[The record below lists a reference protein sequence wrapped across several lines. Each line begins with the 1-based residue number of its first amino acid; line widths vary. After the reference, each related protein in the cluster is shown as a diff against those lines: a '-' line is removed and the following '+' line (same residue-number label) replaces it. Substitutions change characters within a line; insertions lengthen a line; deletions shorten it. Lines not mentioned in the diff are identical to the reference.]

1 MFKNRIGAGQRLAEK
16 LEQELSEDER
26 KNLIVLSIPRGGV
39 VVGNEIAKHVGCP
52 HDVIVTK
59 KLRAPM
65 QSELAIGAVGET
77 SGSLYINKRLL
88 EDLGISDEYLEKE
101 VSDRQEEIRRREKLY
116 RQSRKALD
124 LKGKIVLI
132 VDDGAATGATVVAAA
147 REAWERQPKKVVIGL
162 PVVAKDTLK
171 KLEKEADA
179 VVFLS
184 APEIFYAVGQ
194 FYQEFE
200 QVSDEEVVE
209 ISDRTNRTNK
219 TNRSYRI
226 NL

>member
-1 MFKNRIGAGQRLAEK
+1 MFKDRSEAGRLLAKEIRNEFNGFNK
-16 LEQELSEDER
+16 LSVKDCV
-26 KNLIVLSIPRGGV
+26 VLGIPRGGV
-39 VVGNEIAKHVGCP
+39 VVAKEVADKIGCP
-52 HDVIVTK
+52 LDVIVTK

-77 SGSLYINKRLL
+77 SGSLYINKRLNK
-88 EDLGISDEYLEKE
+88 ELGIRNKYLEKE
-101 VSDRQEEIRRREKLY
+101 IGDRQREIKRREKLY
-116 RQSRKALD
+116 RQGRKALD
-124 LKGKIVLI
+124 LEGKIVLI
-132 VDDGAATGATVVAAA
+132 VDDGAATGATVIAAA
-147 REAWERQPKKVVIGL
+147 REVWERQPKKVIIGL

-194 FYQEFE
+194 FYREFE
-200 QVSDEEVVE
+200 QTSDEKVIE
-209 ISDRTNRTNK
+209 ILNTTNK
-219 TNRSYRI
+219 TNRSYGT